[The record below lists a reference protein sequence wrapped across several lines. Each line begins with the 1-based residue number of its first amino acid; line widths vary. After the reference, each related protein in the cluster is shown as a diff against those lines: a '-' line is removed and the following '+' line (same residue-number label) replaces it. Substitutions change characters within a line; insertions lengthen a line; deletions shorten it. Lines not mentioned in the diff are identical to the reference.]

1 MAESRKFLTRRIISL
16 DLHRIDYK
24 QCLETIISV
33 SKARTP
39 AFVCFANV
47 HMTIEGYWSIEFS
60 KRLQNAFLV
69 LSDGMPL
76 VKAIQFL
83 YSERQDRIAGMDVMP
98 DLLKMAE
105 INNLGVFFFG
115 STDSELKL
123 ISKKISTEFPRLKI
137 SGVLSPPF
145 MKDLSDSNY
154 CKIINDSGA
163 NIVFVALGC
172 PKQENWMALNSPLIN
187 SVLLGVGGAFPVYAG
202 LVRRAPLW
210 MQKYS
215 LEWAFRLIQ
224 EPKRMWKRYLSTN
237 SIFVYLI
244 LKDFIKGIFKHQK

>member
-1 MAESRKFLTRRIISL
+1 
-16 DLHRIDYK
+16 
-24 QCLETIISV
+24 
-33 SKARTP
+33 
-39 AFVCFANV
+39 
-47 HMTIEGYWSIEFS
+47 MTIEGYWSIEFS